1 VSGMPLVAWCPA
13 KVNLSLRVVG
23 RREDGYHELETRFQ
37 AIDLWDRIEARADE
51 RLTLACEDPAVPCGP
66 ENLVLRAAS
75 AMRDLAP
82 RRALGA
88 ALRLTKRIPVQGG
101 LGGGSSD
108 AAGALLLCAR
118 LWGLEPDAEVV
129 QGLARELGA
138 DVPFFLFGG
147 TADGTGRG
155 DRIRTAE
162 YLGDL
167 PILLGIPPFGL
178 STREVFAAFAPRLTP
193 RGGNVSV
200 RASSGAKSRGDND
213 FSFMVND
220 LESVAFSIRPELG
233 AFRDA
238 LLEAGAL
245 GALLCG
251 SGSSVFGLFAEGTD
265 LAPMAARLGERFARF
280 RIVATRA
287 VARGA
292 YLADPAEGDAG

>member
-1 VSGMPLVAWCPA
+1 MNPEPLVAWCPA
-13 KVNLSLRVVG
+13 KVNLSLRVLG

-51 RLTLACEDPAVPCGP
+51 GLTLVCEDPHVPQGP
-66 ENLVLRAAS
+66 DNLVLRAA
-75 AMRDLAP
+75 AVLRDLAP
-82 RRALGA
+82 DRVPGA

-118 LWGLEPDAEVV
+118 LWGLALESESLQEA
-129 QGLARELGA
+129 ARSLGA
-138 DVPFFLFGG
+138 DVPFFLCGG

-155 DRIRTAE
+155 DRIRPAP
-162 YLGDL
+162 YVGDL

-178 STREVFAAFAPRLTP
+178 STRDVFAAYAERLT
-193 RGGNVSV
+193 RRADDVSV
-200 RASSGAKSRGDND
+200 RASSGANCRGDND

-220 LESVAFSIRPELG
+220 LESVAFSIRPELR

-251 SGSSVFGLFAEGTD
+251 SGSSVFGLFAGGTD
-265 LAPMAARLGERFARF
+265 LAPLAARLGERFARY
-280 RIVATRA
+280 RLVATRA
-287 VARGA
+287 VGRGA
-292 YLADPAEGDAG
+292 FVADPA

>member
-1 VSGMPLVAWCPA
+1 MSGMPLVAWCPA

-118 LWGLEPDAEVV
+118 LWGLEPDAEVM

-138 DVPFFLFGG
+138 DVPFFLQGG
-147 TADGTGRG
+147 TALGAGRG
-155 DRIRTAE
+155 DEIFPVDDITR
-162 YLGDL
+162 
-167 PILLGIPPFGL
+167 FGVVL
-178 STREVFAAFAPRLTP
+178 IKPSFGVSTSDAYAWLDAD
-193 RGGNVSV
+193 
-200 RASSGAKSRGDND
+200 RASAADGPVREPRALDVGWAGHPLAIA
-213 FSFMVND
+213 ND
-220 LESVAFSIRPELG
+220 LEGPVARRHPGIEEMIAACIREG
-233 AFRDA
+233 AVA
-238 LLEAGAL
+238 AAMT
-245 GALLCG
+245 G
-251 SGSSVFGLFAEGTD
+251 SGSAVFGLFREAV
-265 LAPMAARLGERFARF
+265 AAKAARKLQRPDWL
-280 RIVATRA
+280 VLLTRTLS
-287 VARGA
+287 RRESGRRMT
-292 YLADPAEGDAG
+292 L

>member
-1 VSGMPLVAWCPA
+1 MSATPLVAWCPA
-13 KVNLSLRVVG
+13 KINLSLRVLG
-23 RREDGYHELETRFQ
+23 RRADGYHELETRFQ
-37 AIDLWDRIEARADE
+37 AIDLWDRIEGRSHD
-51 RLTLACEDPAVPCGP
+51 RLTLACEDPGIPGGP
-66 ENLVLRAAS
+66 DNLVLRAAT
-75 AMRDLAP
+75 ALRETAP
-82 RRALGA
+82 DGAPGA

-118 LWGLEPDAEVV
+118 LWGLELDANRV
-129 QGLARELGA
+129 QAIARSLGA

-147 TADGTGRG
+147 TADATGRG
-155 DRIRTAE
+155 DLIRPAP

-178 STREVFAAFAPRLTP
+178 STREVFAAFAERLTP
-193 RGGNVSV
+193 RAGDVSV
-200 RASSGAKSRGDND
+200 RASFGAKYRGDND

-220 LESVAFSIRPELG
+220 LESVAFSIRGELR

-265 LAPMAARLGERFARF
+265 LAPLAARLGERFARF

-287 VARGA
+287 VERGA
-292 YLADPAEGDAG
+292 FVADPADDGAR